1 MNKKKTL
8 DYLLRYAPIATSTN
22 NSELFSDDKGTENS
36 GLSKC
41 NLDEWVNRCI
51 IPILLLVISRRVDME
66 FLFDSPI
73 GIPAHCYLF

>member
-1 MNKKKTL
+1 MNKKKAL
-8 DYLLRYAPIATSTN
+8 DYLQTSAPIAVS
-22 NSELFSDDKGTENS
+22 SSSQELSSDDKGTENS
-36 GLSKC
+36 GLSKY

-51 IPILLLVISRRVDME
+51 IPILLLVISRRADMG